1 VLKSHPATTFRLC
14 WYATKLSRINGKGKP
29 ALRTSTRFWIGTAV
43 ILTLAQVLG
52 SLFLPR
58 GYALTAVSDFT
69 LALLLLALAVVF
81 AKKAKPTRG
90 RLRAFWIMQ
99 SIGWFMLLAD
109 QFGWMLYDLVWRKPV
124 PTPFAIDVLLFL
136 PGVLMLAGFLLQP
149 HLEQSKRSAR
159 RGTLDFLLLM
169 VWWIFFY
176 VYLVICW
183 QYVSP
188 NVDLYNNN
196 YDRLYMVEIMVV
208 LVVQCVLLKRSSG
221 AWRRFYAFYL
231 VAVLFSYFSF
241 SLENRAIELN
251 TYFNGSWYDPLY
263 VASFA
268 VFIIVALSG
277 RGLQL
282 SRDTGDHEKY
292 GSWLERLAILAV
304 LSLPVIVL
312 AAVLEHG
319 VSLEI
324 MHFRVLVTAVAMF
337 AMAALVFMKQKLLH
351 QELKQANQVLE
362 ESSTTDPLT
371 GIRNR
376 RFLVSSI
383 HGDVAQCL
391 RTYAEEGDVTE
402 RDLIF
407 YAIDLDN
414 FKKVNDHHGHDAGDR
429 VLIEASR
436 RISSAIRNSDLLVR
450 WGGEEFLVVSRF
462 TDRSQAAILAE
473 RVLDAFRVKPFS
485 VGDDE
490 VVHQTCSIGW
500 AAFPWIEEDAGAVGY
515 EGVLKYADRGLYRA
529 KKAGKNQAVGMAP
542 SREESTSAEESDP
555 GLDQPRQNKPLA
567 HPAEQPAT
575 ASILE
580 IHG

>member
-1 VLKSHPATTFRLC
+1 M
-14 WYATKLSRINGKGKP
+14 
-29 ALRTSTRFWIGTAV
+29 RTSTRFWIGTAV
-43 ILTLAQVLG
+43 ALTLAQVLG
-52 SLFLPR
+52 SALLPR
-58 GYALTAVSDFT
+58 GYALTAISDVA
-69 LALLLLALAVVF
+69 LALLLLALALVF
-81 AKKAKPTRG
+81 AKNAIPARG

-109 QFGWMLYDLVWRKPV
+109 QIGWMLYDMVWQKPV

-159 RGTLDFLLLM
+159 LGTLDFLLLM

-188 NVDLYNNN
+188 NVDRYNNN
-196 YDRLYMVEIMVV
+196 YDRLYMVEI
-208 LVVQCVLLKRSSG
+208 LVVVIVQCALLKRSSG

-231 VAVLFSYFSF
+231 GAVLFSYFSF
-241 SLENRAIELN
+241 TLENRAIELN
-251 TYFNGSWYDPLY
+251 TYFNGSWYDPPY

-268 VFIIVALSG
+268 VFIIVALTG
-277 RGLQL
+277 RDLQL
-282 SRDTGDHEKY
+282 CRDACDQRKH

-312 AAVLEHG
+312 AAVLERG

-337 AMAALVFMKQKLLH
+337 AMAALVFMKQKLLN

-376 RFLVSSI
+376 RFLLSSI
-383 HGDVAQCL
+383 QGDVAQCL
-391 RTYAEEGDVTE
+391 RNYSEGSDVTE

-414 FKKVNDHHGHDAGDR
+414 FKKVNDYHGHDAGDR

-462 TDRSQAAILAE
+462 TDRRQAAILAE
-473 RVLDAFRVKPFS
+473 RVLDAFRVKPFA
-485 VGDDE
+485 VGPEE

-500 AAFPWIEEDAGAVGY
+500 AAFPWIEEDAAAVGY

-542 SREESTSAEESDP
+542 SREKANPETEEEPFLDP
-555 GLDQPRQNKPLA
+555 IRQGKQLPQAGEKQPTIPIIETL
-567 HPAEQPAT
+567 
-575 ASILE
+575 
-580 IHG
+580 G

>member
-1 VLKSHPATTFRLC
+1 
-14 WYATKLSRINGKGKP
+14 
-29 ALRTSTRFWIGTAV
+29 LRTSTRVWLGTAV

-52 SLFLPR
+52 SVLLPR
-58 GYALTAVSDFT
+58 GYALTAISDVA
-69 LALLLLALAVVF
+69 LALLLLALSVVF
-81 AKKAKPTRG
+81 AKNAIPTRG

-99 SIGWFMLLAD
+99 SIGWFMLWVD
-109 QFGWMLYDLVWRKPV
+109 QLGWMLYDLVWQKPV

-159 RGTLDFLLLM
+159 LGTLDFLLLM
-169 VWWIFFY
+169 VWWVFLY

-188 NVDLYNNN
+188 NVDLYNQN
-196 YDRLYMVEIMVV
+196 YDRLYMVEILVV
-208 LVVQCVLLKRSSG
+208 LVVQCVLLKRSTG

-231 VAVLFSYFSF
+231 GAVLFSYFSF
-241 SLENRAIELN
+241 TLENRAIELN

-268 VFIIVALSG
+268 VFVIVALSG
-277 RGLQL
+277 RGLQHC
-282 SRDTGDHEKY
+282 RDTGDREKY

-351 QELKQANQVLE
+351 QELKQANRVLE

-376 RFLVSSI
+376 RFLMSSI
-383 HGDVAQCL
+383 QGDIAQCL
-391 RTYAEEGDVTE
+391 RNYAEGADVSE

-414 FKKVNDHHGHDAGDR
+414 FKKVNDQHGHDAGDR

-462 TDRSQAAILAE
+462 TDRRQAAILAE
-473 RVLDAFRVKPFS
+473 RVLDAFRIKPFV
-485 VGDDE
+485 VGEDD

-500 AAFPWIEEDAGAVGY
+500 AAFPWIEDDAGAVGY

-529 KKAGKNQAVGMAP
+529 KKAGKNQAIGMAP
-542 SREESTSAEESDP
+542 SREQTNPAEEDKASFEP
-555 GLDQPRQNKPLA
+555 HPPVKPAA
-567 HPAEQPAT
+567 HPAEQQTIIPIIET
-575 ASILE
+575 LS
-580 IHG
+580 